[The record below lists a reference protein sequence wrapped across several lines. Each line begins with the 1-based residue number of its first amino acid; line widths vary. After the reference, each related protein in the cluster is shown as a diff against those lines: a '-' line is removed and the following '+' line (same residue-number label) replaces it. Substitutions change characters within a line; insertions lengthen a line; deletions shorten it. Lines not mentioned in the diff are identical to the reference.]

1 MPTFIPNDDLGSLSP
16 GVYVTPYEEEP
27 APQELDRFLELLMQ
41 EVF

>member
-1 MPTFIPNDDLGSLSP
+1 MPVFIPNDDLESLSP
-16 GVYVTPYEEEP
+16 GAFVAPYDEEP